1 MGQTMSENKYADQAY
16 NKTPYHLSEIEHN
29 YGDNYHI
36 LSDPFLLTHLA
47 HLCSAKTKQPE
58 INTIVADLYR
68 YLVREVLNVE
78 FPKLLDA
85 TRTRMSETE
94 GERGYWTGQI
104 IDPDTRAVTVNIA
117 RAGTLPSQVCFDF
130 LNKTINPDLV
140 RQDHVIMART
150 TDKEGHVTGAH
161 FGESKIG
168 GDVQDTIVLFPDP
181 MGATGGSLSEAISH
195 YKEQVGGTAKKFI
208 NINLIVTPQY
218 LKRIKED
225 HPDVIVYAVRLDRG
239 NSDLD
244 VLKTKPGTH
253 WDKESGLSDVQYIV
267 PGGGGFGEIMNN
279 SYC

>member
-1 MGQTMSENKYADQAY
+1 MVQTMANNKYQDSTY
-16 NKTPYHLSEIEHN
+16 NEVPYKLSELDHL
-29 YGDNYHI
+29 YGDNFHI

-47 HLCSAKTKQPE
+47 HLCSEQTKQPA
-58 INTIVADLYR
+58 INTIVANLYE
-68 YLVREVLNVE
+68 YLVREVINVE
-78 FPKLLDA
+78 FPKQLSA
-85 TRTRMSETE
+85 IKTRMAEHE

-104 IDPDTRAVTVNIA
+104 IDPETRAVTVNIA

-150 TDKEGHVTGAH
+150 TDAEGHVTGAH

-181 MGATGGSLSEAISH
+181 MGATGGSLSEAVTH
-195 YKEQVGGTAKKFI
+195 YKNDVGGKAKKFI
-208 NINLIVTPQY
+208 NINLIVTPEY
-218 LKRIKED
+218 LKRIKKD
-225 HPDVIVYAVRLDRG
+225 HPDVMVYAVRLDRG
-239 NSDLD
+239 YSDPE
-244 VLKTKPGTH
+244 VLATKPGTH
-253 WDKESGLSDVQYIV
+253 WDKESGLNPVQYIT